1 MTTYDIINSAADSIK
16 SNAYE
21 TVKNERLIFKR
32 ELSTSLLIKL

>member
-21 TVKNERLIFKR
+21 NVKIKYSYLKGNY
-32 ELSTSLLIKL
+32 LLLF